1 MLFLVTVAW
10 IHGAG
15 RRSDLIRIQ
24 YVPPASGSQLPE
36 QPHLQPDFG
45 PATRPVNPYSHE
57 TLEVQR
63 GKRSRLGLEEVG
75 FKGRQRRNERD
86 SVRLSEAWKALAGA
100 SRALGPM
107 AKTLEDATTALGPDG
122 DPNLAALKQAR
133 LALRMLWQRNAATG
147 QAGPQRELIARLDH
161 QLARMVRRNL
171 PLGDAEGA
179 LPPLK
184 LEPATERSGPWR
196 QMTGWL
202 SGLQLKDAR
211 SLHRDALKLWAD
223 DRGPEALDC
232 LEQAAEKAPTD
243 AKIQFDL
250 GRLLKD
256 EGYFLD
262 AEWALL
268 EADRLKPDRPA
279 VQAALGDLYAQM
291 RQPEMA
297 IEAFRKALQLDPHQ
311 TDVNA
316 QIGVLYYE
324 TGQLLEAAAHLQR
337 ALSLDQQSVVARFYL
352 AQISLQENDVL
363 RARFQLG
370 MVAQLSPT
378 SDLQR
383 FGEAEP
389 PALSRQSSPPKSPSR
404 DTAPLHHWQLPRAQG
419 TGALGDTPKTPPK
432 SPPGGP
438 ASS

>member
-1 MLFLVTVAW
+1 
-10 IHGAG
+10 
-15 RRSDLIRIQ
+15 
-24 YVPPASGSQLPE
+24 
-36 QPHLQPDFG
+36 
-45 PATRPVNPYSHE
+45 
-57 TLEVQR
+57 VQR
-63 GKRSRLGLEEVG
+63 GARSRLALEEVG
-75 FKGRQRRNERD
+75 FKGRKRRNESD
-86 SVRLSEAWKALAGA
+86 SLRLSEAWKELSGA
-100 SRALGPM
+100 SRALGSM
-107 AKTLEDATTALGPDG
+107 VKTLEDATTALGPDG
-122 DPNLAALKQAR
+122 DPNMAALKQAR

-147 QAGPQRELIARLDH
+147 QAGPLRELISRVDH

-184 LEPATERSGPWR
+184 LEPAAERSGPWR

-202 SGLQLKDAR
+202 SGLKQKDAR
-211 SLHRDALKLWAD
+211 SLHREALKLWAD

-243 AKIQFDL
+243 ARIQFDL
-250 GRLLKD
+250 GRLLKH
-256 EGYFLD
+256 EGYYLD

-297 IEAFRKALQLDPHQ
+297 IEAFRKGLQLDPHQ

-316 QIGVLYYE
+316 QLGVLYYE
-324 TGQLLEAAAHLQR
+324 TGQFLEAAAHLQR

-370 MVAQLSPT
+370 MVAQLEPT
-378 SDLQR
+378 TDLQR
-383 FGEAEP
+383 FGESEP
-389 PALSRQSSPPKSPSR
+389 AALSRQTAQPQVPSR
-404 DTAPLHHWQLPRAQG
+404 ETAPLHHWKLPRASG
-419 TGALGDTPKTPPK
+419 TGALGKKDSTTP
-432 SPPGGP
+432 
-438 ASS
+438 